1 MSKLILPIGPRDHVR
16 GPKDAPVT
24 LVEYGDF
31 ECPFCG
37 EAYGV
42 LKEIEAEMG
51 PRLRFV
57 FRNFPIVTAHP
68 NAEAAALSA
77 EAAAAQGRFWE
88 MHDRLF
94 ENQDALQVENLVEYA
109 RSVGLDVRRFI
120 DDLKAG
126 RFLSKVKED
135 FMSGVRS
142 GVSGT
147 PGFFINGVKYEGST
161 TVSEMLSALEHAVA
175 AKTSR

>member
-1 MSKLILPIGPRDHVR
+1 MSKLILPVGKRDHVR
-16 GPKDAPVT
+16 GPKEAPVT

-37 EAYGV
+37 QAYGD

-57 FRNFPIVTAHP
+57 FRNFPLVTAHAH
-68 NAEAAALSA
+68 AESAALSA

-94 ENQDALQVENLVEYA
+94 ENQDALEIENLVEYA
-109 RSVGLDVRRFI
+109 RSVGLDVRQFI

-147 PGFFINGVKYEGST
+147 PGFFINGAKYEGST
-161 TVSEMLSALEHAVA
+161 TVSELLSALEHAAA

>member
-1 MSKLILPIGPRDHVR
+1 MSKLILPVGKRDHVR

-37 EAYGV
+37 EAYGD

-57 FRNFPIVTAHP
+57 FRNFPIASAHP
-68 NAEAAALSA
+68 HAEAAALSA
-77 EAAAAQGRFWE
+77 EAAAAQGRFWQ

-94 ENQDALQVENLVEYA
+94 ENQDALEVENLVEYA
-109 RSVGLDVRRFI
+109 GSIGLDVRRFI

-147 PGFFINGVKYEGST
+147 PGFFINGAKYEGST
-161 TVSEMLSALEHAVA
+161 TVSELLSALEHAAA
-175 AKTSR
+175 AKT